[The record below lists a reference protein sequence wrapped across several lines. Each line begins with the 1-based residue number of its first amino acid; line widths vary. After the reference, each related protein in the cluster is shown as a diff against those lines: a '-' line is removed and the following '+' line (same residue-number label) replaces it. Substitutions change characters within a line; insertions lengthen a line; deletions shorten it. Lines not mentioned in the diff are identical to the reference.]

1 MKSFLIIGMGEFGK
15 HVCRKLIELDN
26 DIMIVDQREEQLRDF
41 FTDVSAA
48 RIGDCTNPDVLDAL
62 DDCTLVIN
70 IGFVIS
76 TLNNSLL

>member
-48 RIGDCTNPDVLDAL
+48 RIGDCTNPQ
-62 DDCTLVIN
+62 
-70 IGFVIS
+70 
-76 TLNNSLL
+76 